1 MSDRLDGQVTL
12 VTGAASGIG
21 KGIVRRFVAE
31 AASCVSSTS
40 RTSPDSN
47 SHTSWVPTWRTHM
60 PMRRWR
66 TTSRELWNSPSN
78 FFGRQTS

>member
-31 AASCVSSTS
+31 AASCVVVDIQDEPGLEFAHELG
-40 RTSPDSN
+40 PDVAYP
-47 SHTSWVPTWRTHM
+47 HADAAVEDDVAGAM
-60 PMRRWR
+60 
-66 TTSRELWNSPSN
+66 ELAVEL
-78 FFGRQTS
+78 FGRQTS